1 MLKLLGLETNV
12 LKKYG
17 SVSLQIQRAGDF
29 ISGNL
34 SVDLLSAASAECS
47 IFEFVTPKVGLNSLT
62 VKEVY
67 SFVLFFF
74 FLEVIFLLVIIFI
87 FMVVAG
93 SHS

>member
-67 SFVLFFF
+67 SFLLYFLFFF
-74 FLEVIFLLVIIFI
+74 PLFI
-87 FMVVAG
+87 FFLK
-93 SHS
+93 

>member
-74 FLEVIFLLVIIFI
+74 FLEVIFLLVLIFI